1 MHPAIR
7 EKLASLRER
16 HEELNGLL
24 ALPETAAN
32 PDQLRRYAQ
41 EHAQLAP
48 VIAILDATEALER
61 QLADLADKSGISAA
75 TIETLLTAQ
84 VPSDEPEFTAYMT
97 AIARLRST
105 M

>member
-16 HEELNGLL
+16 YDELNGLL
-24 ALPETAAN
+24 ALPETAAD

-48 VIAILDATEALER
+48 VIAILDDTEALER
-61 QLADLADKSGISAA
+61 QLADLADPTEA
-75 TIETLLTAQ
+75 ET
-84 VPSDEPEFTAYMT
+84 P
-97 AIARLRST
+97 
-105 M
+105 